1 MLPSRRQAATS
12 LLAAGAAALP
22 LSSAL
27 AQAQAL
33 SDGGPLVDEA
43 PTQINTGHDNF
54 EHMMGPVM
62 INGQGPFQFLID
74 TGANVSCVSHDLAQ
88 RLMLTSLSPARVHTI
103 VGVRERPG
111 VMIDRL
117 QVGERKRKDVRAA
130 ALPLTDG
137 LDGVLGIDWLTGQR
151 LELGFKAK
159 SLAITRSRD
168 DTPREGSAIVPA
180 RRRLGQL
187 TIVDADVGGKRINA
201 MIDSGS
207 QMTICNSA
215 LREMIASSDRRRGR
229 VDPYQR
235 LKMETLVGE
244 QFWGE
249 LLYIP
254 FMRLGGLHLGNVP
267 VIYSDMHVFDIWGLK
282 DKPAVVL
289 GMDLLTQFDTV
300 ALDFGRSQVRFDVAD
315 QALPPAPPFRS
326 ASIGSPPISSTSI
339 SWGAA

>member
-1 MLPSRRQAATS
+1 M
-12 LLAAGAAALP
+12 
-22 LSSAL
+22 
-27 AQAQAL
+27 
-33 SDGGPLVDEA
+33 DGPALVDEA
-43 PTQINTGHDNF
+43 PTKLDTGHDNF

-74 TGANVSCVSHDLAQ
+74 TGANVSCVSRDLAQ
-88 RLMLTSLSPARVHTI
+88 RLMLAELPPARVHTI

-111 VMIDRL
+111 VMIDHL
-117 QVGERKRKDVRAA
+117 QVGDRKRRSVRAA

-159 SLAITRSRD
+159 SLAITRSRED
-168 DTPREGSAIVPA
+168 VAREGSAVVPA

-187 TIVDADVGGKRINA
+187 TIIDADVGGKRINA

-207 QMTICNSA
+207 QMTICNSP
-215 LREMIASSDRRRGR
+215 LRELVAASDRRHGR
-229 VDPYQR
+229 IDPYQR

-249 LLYIP
+249 LLYVP

-267 VIYSDMHVFDIWGLK
+267 VVYSDMHVFDIWGLK
-282 DKPAVVL
+282 DKPSVVL

-300 ALDFGRSQVRFDVAD
+300 AMDFGRSQVRFDVAE
-315 QALPPAPPFRS
+315 QAMPPAPPFRS
-326 ASIGSPPISSTSI
+326 AAISSPD
-339 SWGAA
+339 AKAF